1 MKTDIDAH
9 RSTAGKI
16 RRRILGS
23 RDRIWRIEDF
33 EGSGDAIQAELRRLV
48 RAGELD
54 HVRRGVYWRGRKTRF
69 GMTPASEGRVLRELL
84 GRHTAIGA
92 AGWYAANLL
101 GLSTQVSPIEV
112 LAITSRPPAG
122 FPHLKLIDR
131 SGRLGRR
138 DERLNELEVT
148 ILEALEGWETYV
160 EEGAE
165 KALVR
170 FRDLIVNDDVRVV
183 KLAAAAYSEPAL
195 VRERLRHLLLFA
207 GMDTEA
213 DRIQRAKS
221 IDTRR
226 RALSVFPELTSTP
239 ATA

>member
-1 MKTDIDAH
+1 MKTDVDAH
-9 RSTAGKI
+9 KSTAAEI

-23 RDRIWRIEDF
+23 RDRIWRIDDF
-33 EGSGDAIQAELRRLV
+33 EGSGDAIQGELRRLV

-54 HVRRGVYWRGRKTRF
+54 HVRRGIYWRGRKTRF
-69 GMTPASEGRVLRELL
+69 GMTPASEGGVLRKLV

-122 FPHLKLIDR
+122 FSHLKLIDR

-170 FRDLIVNDDVRVV
+170 FRDLILNEDVRVV
-183 KLAAAAYSEPAL
+183 RLAAAAYSEPAL
-195 VRERLRHLLLFA
+195 VRERLRHVLLFA

-221 IDTRR
+221 KDTRR
-226 RALSVFPELTSTP
+226 RALSVFPELASSS

>member
-1 MKTDIDAH
+1 MKTDVNAH
-9 RSTAGKI
+9 KSTAAEI

-33 EGSGDAIQAELRRLV
+33 EGSDDAIQAELRRLV

-54 HVRRGVYWRGRKTRF
+54 HVRRGIYWRGRKTRF
-69 GMTPASEGRVLRELL
+69 GMTPASEGSALRKLL

-112 LAITSRPPAG
+112 LAITARPPAG
-122 FPHLKLIDR
+122 FSHLKLIDR

-138 DERLNELEVT
+138 DERLSDLEVT

-165 KALVR
+165 KALAR
-170 FRDLIVNDDVRVV
+170 FRDLLVNDDVRAV
-183 KLAAAAYSEPAL
+183 KLAAAARSEPAV
-195 VRERLRHLLLFA
+195 VRERLRQVLLFA
-207 GMDTEA
+207 GMDSEA
-213 DRIQRAKS
+213 NQIQRAKS
-221 IDTRR
+221 SDARR
-226 RALSVFPELTSTP
+226 RALSVFPELTP
-239 ATA
+239 ALAAA